1 MPSKEVF
8 VREYKVQAHYRT
20 LKTRVFKFM
29 CKQCGQPTA
38 RESYTKPLYCE
49 VCRPPADRTDVAQH
63 KKKKPRPV
71 LVKGAKA
78 SKTKKSS

>member
-8 VREYKVQAHYRT
+8 VREYTVRAHHRT
-20 LKTRVFKFM
+20 IKTRIFKFM
-29 CKQCGQPTA
+29 CKQCDQPTA

-49 VCRPPADRTDVAQH
+49 VCRPPADRTDATLH

-71 LVKGAKA
+71 LTKPAKK
-78 SKTKKSS
+78 STTKKS